1 MWDATSG
8 GAQIQ
13 NLTLE
18 QSGGVP
24 TNRISSVSSGKT
36 TLNYSY
42 DAAGNVINDGLHSY
56 TYDGENRLVALDA
69 TAAQYG
75 HDQQN
80 RRVKKTTGGLS
91 VQYVGQGAQVMAE
104 YNGTSGALLT
114 EYIYNGSRMLAK
126 VESGVTSYF
135 LSDRLSVR
143 LTLDGSGNVIGR
155 QAHLPFGEDF
165 AESGTQ
171 QKQHFTT
178 YERDSE
184 SGIDYAVNRYY
195 RTDVGRF
202 TSVDPILDNGF
213 KARKAIGYIEARTIK
228 E

>member
-1 MWDATSG
+1 MRTTESAAYTYDNLGWLVTSDQTSNSQTAQRSFDYDRWGNRTTVWDATSG
-8 GAQIQ
+8 GPQIQ
-13 NLTLE
+13 NLNME

-24 TNRISSVSSGKT
+24 TNRISRVSSGKT

-42 DAAGNVINDGLHSY
+42 DAAGNVTNDGTHSY

-75 HDQQN
+75 YDQQN

-91 VQYVGQGAQVMAE
+91 VQYVWQGAQVMAE

-165 AESGTQ
+165 AESGAQ
-171 QKQHFTT
+171 QKQHFTG
-178 YERDSE
+178 YERDS
-184 SGIDYAVNRYY
+184 A
-195 RTDVGRF
+195 T
-202 TSVDPILDNGF
+202 
-213 KARKAIGYIEARTIK
+213 A
-228 E
+228 